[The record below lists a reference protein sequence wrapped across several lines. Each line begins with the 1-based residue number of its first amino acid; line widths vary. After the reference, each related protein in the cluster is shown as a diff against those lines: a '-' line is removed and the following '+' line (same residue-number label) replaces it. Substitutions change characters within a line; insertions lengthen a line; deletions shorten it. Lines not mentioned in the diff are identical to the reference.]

1 MNLALVNQQQ
11 SAPMVRASMPPGMVI
26 KSLEDAITIGKI
38 LAASRFF
45 KDVGTEAQAVAKVL
59 RGWELGIPPVAS
71 LENIYV
77 IDGKTSLSAH
87 LIAAK
92 IKESGQFRFQI
103 LQYTDTHCEI
113 AFFEKV
119 DGTWQECGPNATFS
133 LVDAERAELLSKKNW
148 RCYPKAML
156 YARAMA
162 QGARLYCASVFM
174 GQIYVPEE
182 LDESDGVGEGSPPLS
197 VSFQNNSE
205 KIGDLLTELG
215 INDQAER
222 KEIVQRFL
230 SGRKAANLT
239 ELELEAVLDGIRQ
252 SMSATVPVAEVQA
265 FPSQPVAI
273 PASEPITVEP
283 ITVEATPV
291 AATPITEG
299 NQSNR
304 VRISMLLDQLSVQ
317 DVKLRQQLSKNAL
330 KGRNVENLRSEEIE
344 QVLNEIQSLHQ
355 QAQQPT

>member
-162 QGARLYCASVFM
+162 QGARLYCSSVFM

-182 LDESDGVGEGSPPLS
+182 LDESGGIEEGIPSPS
-197 VSFQNNSE
+197 VSFQSNSE
-205 KIGDLLTELG
+205 KIGDLLTDLG
-215 INDQAER
+215 VNDQAER

-230 SGRKAANLT
+230 SGRKAAKLT
-239 ELELEAVLDGIRQ
+239 EQELEAVLDSIRQ
-252 SMSATVPVAEVQA
+252 SFNVVVQSAEVVENVY
-265 FPSQPVAI
+265 PPQPVTA
-273 PASEPITVEP
+273 PSEPIAVQ
-283 ITVEATPV
+283 ATPV
-291 AATPITEG
+291 AEE

-304 VRISMLLDQLSVQ
+304 VRISTLLDQLGIQ
-317 DVKLRQQLSKNAL
+317 DVKQRQQLSKKAL
-330 KGRNVENLRSEEIE
+330 KGQSVESLSTEDIE
-344 QVLNEIQSLHQ
+344 QVLGEIESFHKQ
-355 QAQQPT
+355 QQPTSV